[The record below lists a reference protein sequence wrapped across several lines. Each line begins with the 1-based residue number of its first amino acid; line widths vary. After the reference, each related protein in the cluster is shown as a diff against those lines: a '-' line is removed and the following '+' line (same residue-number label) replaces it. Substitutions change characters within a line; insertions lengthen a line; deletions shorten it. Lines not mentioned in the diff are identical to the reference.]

1 MASSLDR
8 CAAAAC
14 AELAARFTRVR
25 AGVDAGFGDAAV
37 SQALRAACPGVW
49 MTVED
54 GVAARERVAGTL
66 DPKTVLQLGVGGE
79 MPFDDHQFEVVVL
92 SAALLVG
99 ARARAEAV
107 VRETHRILQGGGCL
121 VFSVDESGA
130 VSGFG
135 QRGIV
140 WRGGPYAD
148 GLCPPQDMAS
158 SFGADRGRGD
168 ARVVRD
174 VVTPGTKG
182 RSEMKRLVRILCATA
197 VALMVSCANADPAN
211 AIMRLLNSQ
220 ASGSVRGFE
229 QAAEEVAEQA
239 KKGRPVYAYVLALVS
254 RMPSPPP
261 AARLDDATRTKYLD
275 GCRDK
280 IKKLANEKNNSM
292 AWYLLSLENNDRDLL
307 HRAADAGNVQA
318 MNAWGTYLVT
328 RAVGETAETASTTS
342 ACATCAASAR
352 RRTTRAP
359 STASAPRRRRSIPRP
374 STTSGSS
381 SARGAW
387 WRRTS
392 R

>member
-135 QRGIV
+135 QRGI
-140 WRGGPYAD
+140 YDLLKD
-148 GLCPPQDMAS
+148 GFDVVGLKRPPWWK
-158 SFGADRGRGD
+158 FGAAGRTMT
-168 ARVVRD
+168 V
-174 VVTPGTKG
+174 
-182 RSEMKRLVRILCATA
+182 C
-197 VALMVSCANADPAN
+197 
-211 AIMRLLNSQ
+211 
-220 ASGSVRGFE
+220 
-229 QAAEEVAEQA
+229 
-239 KKGRPVYAYVLALVS
+239 
-254 RMPSPPP
+254 
-261 AARLDDATRTKYLD
+261 
-275 GCRDK
+275 
-280 IKKLANEKNNSM
+280 
-292 AWYLLSLENNDRDLL
+292 
-307 HRAADAGNVQA
+307 
-318 MNAWGTYLVT
+318 
-328 RAVGETAETASTTS
+328 
-342 ACATCAASAR
+342 AR
-352 RRTTRAP
+352 RKNWRSRTAQIVGKSMPVSPAMLSTRD
-359 STASAPRRRRSIPRP
+359 RKGGVR
-374 STTSGSS
+374 
-381 SARGAW
+381 
-387 WRRTS
+387 
-392 R
+392 